1 MRQRTPLHLTLRHVA
16 APAFPPP
23 GVASGPRQ
31 RIRKA
36 APLPSTSH
44 AVMHPGSSRACDPRP
59 RRHASPT
66 SNGYVTTFS
75 RRREPI
81 GRWYRLRAYPG
92 LFPRTLRVTVPAFH
106 RSTAPVP
113 PSTSIDL
120 SNPKVTPAEDLEPGV
135 ARPKRHTRPRNR
147 FQHRTARVSHRPCVP
162 AAVSNR
168 PKRPPAPSPATAA
181 LHISYARQTPLPSH
195 AAK

>member
-1 MRQRTPLHLTLRHVA
+1 MRQPTPLHLTLRHVA

-23 GVASGPRQ
+23 GSASGPRQ

-36 APLPSTSH
+36 APLPSASH
-44 AVMHPGSSRACDPRP
+44 AVMRPGSPRACDPRP

-66 SNGYVTTFS
+66 SHGYCTTFAG
-75 RRREPI
+75 RREPI
-81 GRWYRLRAYPG
+81 GRWYRLRAYPS

-113 PSTSIDL
+113 PSTSTDL
-120 SNPKVTPAEDLEPGV
+120 SNPQGTPAEDLEPGV
-135 ARPKRHTRPRNR
+135 ARPKRHTHPRNR
-147 FQHRTARVSHRPCVP
+147 HQHRTARVSHRPY
-162 AAVSNR
+162 ALAEVSNR
-168 PKRPPAPSPATAA
+168 LTRPPAPLSATAA
-181 LHISYARQTPLPSH
+181 LHISYARQTPSPSH